1 MAKFLTLIRGFSA
14 SHYANLTSVDI
25 ENLSKEFGI
34 SKMDADTLENFI
46 QFIEMYKRILGNTDC
61 QNSYLDDLLLVVKTE
76 QCKRK
81 LK

>member
-1 MAKFLTLIRGFSA
+1 M
-14 SHYANLTSVDI
+14 
-25 ENLSKEFGI
+25 EFGI

-46 QFIEMYKRILGNTDC
+46 QFIEMYKRIPGNIDH
-61 QNSYLDDLLLVVKTE
+61 QNSSLDNLLLVVKTE